1 MTTFIKQAK
10 LINAERMVTA
20 EVESKNSFYT
30 CYYFNK
36 LNILNVKNFP
46 IDCMEKII
54 T

>member
-30 CYYFNK
+30 CYFNK
-36 LNILNVKNFP
+36 LNTLNVKNFP
-46 IDCMEKII
+46 IGCMEKIV